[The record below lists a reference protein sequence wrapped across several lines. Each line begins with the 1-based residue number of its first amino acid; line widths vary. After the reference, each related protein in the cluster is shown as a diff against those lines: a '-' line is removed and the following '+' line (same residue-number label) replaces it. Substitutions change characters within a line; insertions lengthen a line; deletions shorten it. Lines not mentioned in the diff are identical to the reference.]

1 VAETKPEIEVG
12 IIGGGWVATARYL
25 PAFKRDC
32 RARVTALLDTNEDVA
47 RRVAQ
52 RHHIA
57 GVFTNA
63 EEFLALPL
71 DAVIIT
77 TPPATHAALIR
88 AALDAGKH
96 VLVEKPMTL
105 TAAEGKELDL
115 LAQSKGQLLCPAYSF
130 LFSRSLV
137 KADAVLRNG
146 AAGEVRAALGLQM
159 SSYRRRLPDW
169 YPELPGGLA
178 FDEAPHLLY
187 LMQHF
192 LGELN
197 LEAAWRQGPDA
208 ENEITEARLS
218 GERGV
223 GYLNMWLGA
232 PFSEWLFVLYCSRA
246 VLVLDLF
253 RDVLLVL
260 PPETQH
266 RGRDVLLASIRAT
279 GRWWRGIFDSGWR
292 SLGGRLLF
300 GHDGLVKAFVS
311 ALEDGTPSPVSAADG
326 WRMVALMEQI
336 WGRPVERG

>member
-1 VAETKPEIEVG
+1 MADTKPEIEVG

-25 PAFKRDC
+25 PAFKRDR
-32 RARVTALLDTNEDVA
+32 RARVTALLDINEDVA

-63 EEFLALPL
+63 EDFLALPL

-88 AALDAGKH
+88 AALNARKH

-105 TAAEGKELDL
+105 TATEGKELDL
-115 LAQSKGQLLCPAYSF
+115 LAQSKGRLLCPAYSF
-130 LFSRSLV
+130 LFSRSVV

-266 RGRDVLLASIRAT
+266 RGRDVLLASARAS

-311 ALEDGTPSPVSAADG
+311 AVQDGTTSPVAAADG

-336 WGRPVERG
+336 WGQPVKRG